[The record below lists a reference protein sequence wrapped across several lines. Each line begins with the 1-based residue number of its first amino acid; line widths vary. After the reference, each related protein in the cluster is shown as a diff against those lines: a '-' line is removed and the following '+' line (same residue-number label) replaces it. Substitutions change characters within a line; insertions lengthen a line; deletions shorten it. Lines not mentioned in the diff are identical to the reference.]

1 MFNIIR
7 EKGNEIVISGR
18 FDAAQVDKVKDVLDG
33 VAEDCTVNFKE
44 LEYISSA
51 GLGSL
56 INLYTRLKNGGHSMK
71 LKNMNK
77 HVRGV
82 FKNAKL
88 DGVFTIVD

>member
-7 EKGNEIVISGR
+7 EEGNQIILTGR
-18 FDAAQVDKVKDVLDG
+18 FDAAQVDKVKAVLDG
-33 VAEDCTVNFKE
+33 VADDCTVNFEE

-56 INLYTRLKNGGHSMK
+56 INLYTRLKTSGHSVK

-82 FKNAKL
+82 FKNSKL
-88 DGVFTIVD
+88 DNVFTIVD